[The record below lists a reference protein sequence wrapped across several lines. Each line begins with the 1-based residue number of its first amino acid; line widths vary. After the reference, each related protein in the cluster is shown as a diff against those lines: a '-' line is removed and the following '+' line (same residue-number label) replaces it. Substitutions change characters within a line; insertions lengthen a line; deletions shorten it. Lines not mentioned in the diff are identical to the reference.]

1 MREVRAADVGTY
13 SGVITQ
19 LRAALTQRSAG
30 VLEWHRVS
38 QGYLADIP
46 EGKLLLAIF
55 PEYASLTM
63 IYESRVENG
72 EGVPRTVERGR
83 RVVGVGRPDRLQ
95 RIAFELATRGVPG
108 GPTFTG
114 EGWNWDR
121 VVEDGSRRMA
131 VPQGELRISRADAGT
146 ATLTH
151 DDDSGVEL
159 LAIEGEAILERQAL
173 TWWQHR
179 TERPLRVVVNGQVAN
194 LRSLEVAGLIGYH
207 PVTDNSFVAL
217 ARAGEEFALLFVE
230 GCYARLAARITWD
243 EAIAGKPFNV
253 DELLLMMER
262 SAANHGPAANAGAEV
277 SPAAGAEVQAR
288 VTPEPQASP
297 VAGVPGTRAS
307 CPPGCTPMAEPH
319 LRLCERYFKRLCGS
333 LRGRGARK
341 ARELVRLILA
351 MLEGCRSDITGT
363 RQEVHREL
371 ERVLGRELA
380 GGDRNIRDALDLLV
394 KHALFVEREEG
405 TRCTVLFSQ
414 LHDPESELMRR
425 IAAKMAPPT
434 PPARPT
440 AAVPEG
446 RSAEPGEGGSTGPE
460 AEQERRIHAPAAGA
474 GGVGVGADV
483 VGAVKALAVPGLVVD
498 APAAALANA
507 SEVVVEVPA
516 VTALTSASDRV
527 AEDSVDTMAPAREE
541 SNAGLPASV
550 QVYEALVRKLPDP
563 AAQAYPSAQR
573 GAARDV
579 PIITTKGGKP
589 KAPETPLLG
598 FTRLVPG
605 SGDRG
610 EPALDPLSTS
620 GHTRWDSE
628 GATRRPKRGDHD
640 SS

>member
-63 IYESRVENG
+63 IYESRVDNG
-72 EGVPRTVERGR
+72 EGAPRTVERGR

-95 RIAFELATRGVPG
+95 RIALELATRGVPG

-131 VPQGELRISRADAGT
+131 VPLGELRISRADAGT

-351 MLEGCRSDITGT
+351 MLEGCRGDITGT

-414 LHDPESELMRR
+414 LHAPGSELMRR
-425 IAAKMAPPT
+425 IAAEMAPAT

-440 AAVPEG
+440 GGVPED
-446 RSAEPGEGGSTGPE
+446 RSAEAGEVGSTGLE
-460 AEQERRIHAPAAGA
+460 AEEEQRTRAPAVA
-474 GGVGVGADV
+474 GVGVGADV
-483 VGAVKALAVPGLVVD
+483 VDAVTAVPGLVDDAPATLLSTASDGVAD
-498 APAAALANA
+498 APAATALSNA
-507 SEVVVEVPA
+507 S
-516 VTALTSASDRV
+516 DMV
-527 AEDSVDTMAPAREE
+527 ADDSVDTTAPVRED
-541 SNAGLPASV
+541 SNGGLPASV
-550 QVYEALVRKLPDP
+550 QVYEALVRKVPGPP
-563 AAQAYPSAQR
+563 ALTYPSAQR

-589 KAPETPLLG
+589 KASETPLLG
-598 FTRLVPG
+598 FTRLVTG
-605 SGDRG
+605 SGERRD
-610 EPALDPLSTS
+610 PSLDPPSTS
-620 GHTRWDSE
+620 GHTMWDSD
-628 GATRRPKRGDHD
+628 GAPRRPKRGDQD